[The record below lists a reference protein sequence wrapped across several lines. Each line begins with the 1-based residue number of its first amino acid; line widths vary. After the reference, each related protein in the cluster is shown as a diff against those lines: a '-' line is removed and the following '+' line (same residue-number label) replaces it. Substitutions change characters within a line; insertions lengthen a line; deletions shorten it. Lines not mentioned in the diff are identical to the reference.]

1 MKRHLIMALALLT
14 VAGSALAAAFDYG
27 LKARRVAD
35 GVYAF
40 IGHTEDFDTVN
51 GGNIANAAF
60 IVGYQYVREPIREAS
75 TRGNA

>member
-1 MKRHLIMALALLT
+1 VKRHLFTGLALLMLAPAAS
-14 VAGSALAAAFDYG
+14 VAAAFDYG
-27 LKARRVAD
+27 LKARRLAD

-60 IVGYQYVREPIREAS
+60 IVAPG
-75 TRGNA
+75 G